1 MDWQPVLQGR
11 NANSTIMER
20 TNLQGGID
28 HLSIVGMIAYVK
40 TLETT
45 LDKIRTSWPLEGHE
59 VPDVAE
65 AVAAEMAD
73 YQMVLHNA
81 SEVFM
86 EASGGQISKPNT
98 LASQVIELMNEKQQ
112 KEEDED
118 AKDEFEVVGVKV
130 TSIRDAAM
138 KYLAMRR
145 FLLELVSAQQSSDP
159 RWMLHSFRGR
169 TGYSLTHLM
178 DEDCTICTL
187 VEEEANTPVD
197 VGSD

>member
-1 MDWQPVLQGR
+1 MVHEHKLEWHSPAENYNRQADGSTDWLGCTCNMSPQEIVDELQGQL
-11 NANSTIMER
+11 T
-20 TNLQGGID
+20 
-28 HLSIVGMIAYVK
+28 
-40 TLETT
+40 
-45 LDKIRTSWPLEGHE
+45 KIRTSWPLEGHE

-65 AVAAEMAD
+65 AVTAEMAD

-81 SEVFM
+81 AEVFM

-112 KEEDED
+112 KEENES
-118 AKDEFEVVGVKV
+118 AEYEFEVVGVKV

-169 TGYSLTHLM
+169 TGLSLTHLM

-187 VEEEANTPVD
+187 VEEEDNTPVD
-197 VGSD
+197 VGV